1 MENVMEINSGGLMRS
16 LASQGWNFL
25 RLRGDWKSMPDSSSF
40 LAMVLVLVFLGG
52 FAEQISRGHSFLMAV
67 VVTVSWL
74 AILLWSASTGGR
86 INRRLASALGVLS
99 VAIQVGLVL
108 STWIPV
114 FEWPVAIWS
123 GVAVMH
129 LLTQA
134 TQDGAGAW
142 R

>member
-1 MENVMEINSGGLMRS
+1 MENNSGGLIRS
-16 LASQGWNFL
+16 LALQAWNLL

-40 LAMVLVLVFLGG
+40 LTMVMVLVLLGG
-52 FAEQISRGHSFLMAV
+52 LAEQIARGHSLLMAV

-86 INRRLASALGVLS
+86 TNRRLASALGVLS
-99 VAIQVGLVL
+99 LAIQAGLIL
-108 STWIPV
+108 STWVPA

-123 GVAVMH
+123 GIAVMH

-134 TQDGAGAW
+134 SHDSAGAW

>member
-1 MENVMEINSGGLMRS
+1 MGNNGGGLIRS
-16 LASQGWNFL
+16 LAWHGWNLL

-40 LAMVLVLVFLGG
+40 LVVVLVLVFLGG
-52 FAEQISRGHSFLMAV
+52 LAEQISRGHSLLVAV

-74 AILLWSASTGGR
+74 AILLWSTSTGGR
-86 INRRLASALGVLS
+86 TNRRLASALGVLS
-99 VAIQVGLVL
+99 MAIQVGLIL
-108 STWIPV
+108 STWVPV

-123 GVAVMH
+123 GIAVMH

-134 TQDGAGAW
+134 SQDGAGAW

>member
-1 MENVMEINSGGLMRS
+1 MENNSVGLIRS
-16 LASQGWNFL
+16 LAWQGWNLL

-40 LAMVLVLVFLGG
+40 LAVVMVLVLLGG
-52 FAEQISRGHSFLMAV
+52 LAEQISRGHSLLMAV
-67 VVTVSWL
+67 VVTVAWL

-86 INRRLASALGVLS
+86 TNRRLASALGVLS
-99 VAIQVGLVL
+99 MAIQAGLIL
-108 STWIPV
+108 STWVPA

-123 GVAVMH
+123 GIAVMH

-134 TQDGAGAW
+134 SQDGAGAW